1 MTLALIIVAASVF
14 STILGFIAM
23 ACLRKLLRWVRSPRS
38 FPAYE
43 NEMLGPDWENK
54 R

>member
-1 MTLALIIVAASVF
+1 MTTFAYFMLGWMGTSLVA
-14 STILGFIAM
+14 GFLWAVYR
-23 ACLRKLLRWVRSPRS
+23 AWKPRS